1 MKVALK
7 ANLHLP
13 SRERGLLRFARARL
27 ESATISAQCSGAAPF
42 GPTRHAAP
50 SFMSA
55 MALRCSFSPHES
67 DESEV
72 DDQTAAPTTKDPP
85 KKPLS
90 DDEADEVAPTKQTS
104 KQSSGVPGGSGSS
117 SGDVVAPSA
126 IATAA
131 SDSDSEDV
139 WSKARQYTPP
149 AKPKGKAKANSP
161 LTLDDLFG
169 SAKKYDKA
177 VAQVASNLLNA
188 ATKVATG
195 PQKLAPQPVAPP
207 AAAPAADAAAPL
219 AAAPAASTKKGRG
232 KISLIEQVSVASK
245 KPVAPPAAKKPV
257 APPAAPLA
265 PDGAAG
271 TPEEPKKL
279 RAAKGTA
286 GTFAGRRPPKNPAKL
301 ELFMAKKAAWEQTK
315 EENQKTGRAPLKHSE
330 NQQAFFKHM
339 SKYLKSNGG
348 GKDGFRNARAA
359 WNAAKKRPAAASSE
373 AEPAAK
379 TTKTTK
385 KKQAKTTKKK
395 RVYTKLY

>member
-1 MKVALK
+1 
-7 ANLHLP
+7 
-13 SRERGLLRFARARL
+13 
-27 ESATISAQCSGAAPF
+27 
-42 GPTRHAAP
+42 
-50 SFMSA
+50 MSA

-169 SAKKYDKA
+169 SAKKYEKA

-195 PQKLAPQPVAPP
+195 PQKLAPQPVAQL
-207 AAAPAADAAAPL
+207 AAAPAADAAALL

-245 KPVAPPAAKKPV
+245 ELRLLTPAV
-257 APPAAPLA
+257 PLA

-301 ELFMAKKAAWEQTK
+301 ELFMAKKAAWAQTK
-315 EENQKTGRAPLKHSE
+315 AENQKPGRGPLKHSE

>member
-1 MKVALK
+1 M
-7 ANLHLP
+7 
-13 SRERGLLRFARARL
+13 
-27 ESATISAQCSGAAPF
+27 
-42 GPTRHAAP
+42 
-50 SFMSA
+50 
-55 MALRCSFSPHES
+55 
-67 DESEV
+67 
-72 DDQTAAPTTKDPP
+72 
-85 KKPLS
+85 
-90 DDEADEVAPTKQTS
+90 
-104 KQSSGVPGGSGSS
+104 
-117 SGDVVAPSA
+117 
-126 IATAA
+126 
-131 SDSDSEDV
+131 
-139 WSKARQYTPP
+139 
-149 AKPKGKAKANSP
+149 
-161 LTLDDLFG
+161 
-169 SAKKYDKA
+169 
-177 VAQVASNLLNA
+177 NA
-188 ATKVATG
+188 ATKVATS

-245 KPVAPPAAKKPV
+245 KPVDPPAAKKPV
-257 APPAAPLA
+257 APPAVPLA

-315 EENQKTGRAPLKHSE
+315 AENQKPGRGPLKHSDI
-330 NQQAFFKHM
+330 QQAFFKHM

>member
-1 MKVALK
+1 M
-7 ANLHLP
+7 
-13 SRERGLLRFARARL
+13 R
-27 ESATISAQCSGAAPF
+27 
-42 GPTRHAAP
+42 
-50 SFMSA
+50 
-55 MALRCSFSPHES
+55 

-72 DDQTAAPTTKDPP
+72 DEQTAAETTKDPP

-195 PQKLAPQPVAPP
+195 PQKLAPQPVSQL
-207 AAAPAADAAAPL
+207 AAAPAADVAALL

-232 KISLIEQVSVASK
+232 KIS
-245 KPVAPPAAKKPV
+245 
-257 APPAAPLA
+257 
-265 PDGAAG
+265 
-271 TPEEPKKL
+271 
-279 RAAKGTA
+279 
-286 GTFAGRRPPKNPAKL
+286 
-301 ELFMAKKAAWEQTK
+301 
-315 EENQKTGRAPLKHSE
+315 H
-330 NQQAFFKHM
+330 
-339 SKYLKSNGG
+339 
-348 GKDGFRNARAA
+348 
-359 WNAAKKRPAAASSE
+359 
-373 AEPAAK
+373 
-379 TTKTTK
+379 
-385 KKQAKTTKKK
+385 
-395 RVYTKLY
+395 